1 MVRTWTDDIRDSN
14 KKIKDKCNI
23 MKSIIQIFSNNSSFI
38 SSEFI
43 CPDNGMVAI
52 DVMNSKIYWIFVWL
66 IVFLSI
72 EQSIHVFTLILDN
85 FSKLTFHLQTNP
97 YQFQTGL
104 SLLWTLFT
112 ACSHILVSLTNRSNV
127 AVLTKG
133 FHIIIEAIFLI
144 QIALVFG
151 YLLFASIFSVV
162 IFIIFSM
169 ILTLPCKATIFPAS
183 YTGLILDSL
192 NFISHLIYGLSI
204 SFQPILCKVIVAFG
218 FHFVY
223 LILFT
228 ISENDTVNLSNEIL
242 GMLRIISA
250 FCNYFAGEI
259 FINICY
265 NTYYKTS
272 ALWVTTA
279 KWKTEHDVVS
289 IWRNDHLYVLGE
301 TNNKKIDVFRP
312 FKTGFDGFSLS
323 LLNVYVPL
331 FGSININNNKIIPS
345 FLCSEMQ
352 ERNMIRYKIS
362 DKIFVMNWY
371 VYRTFYVSVAI
382 ILSIIFSMT

>member
-1 MVRTWTDDIRDSN
+1 
-14 KKIKDKCNI
+14 
-23 MKSIIQIFSNNSSFI
+23 MKSIIQIFSNDSFI
-38 SSEFI
+38 SSENV
-43 CPDNGMVAI
+43 CPDNGMIAI
-52 DVMNSKIYWIFVWL
+52 DMMDAKIYWFFVWL
-66 IVFLSI
+66 IVFLSF

-85 FSKLTFHLQTNP
+85 FNKLTLSLQTNP
-97 YQFQTGL
+97 YKFQTGL

-133 FHIIIEAIFLI
+133 FHIISEAVFLI
-144 QIALVFG
+144 QISLVFG
-151 YLLFASIFSVV
+151 YILFASIFSVV
-162 IFIIFSM
+162 IFIIFVM
-169 ILTLPCKATIFPAS
+169 ILNLPCKATIYPAS
-183 YTGLILDSL
+183 YTGLTLDAL
-192 NFISHLIYGLSI
+192 NFFSHLIYGLSI

-223 LILFT
+223 LIAFT
-228 ISENDTVNLSNEIL
+228 ISENDALNLSNEVL
-242 GMLRIISA
+242 GILRIFSA
-250 FCNYFAGEI
+250 FCNYIAGEI

-272 ALWVTTA
+272 ALWVTTE
-279 KWKTEHDVVS
+279 KWRTEHDVVS
-289 IWRNDHLYVLGE
+289 IWRNDHLYVIGE
-301 TNNKKIDVFRP
+301 TKNKKIDAFRP

-331 FGSININNNKIIPS
+331 FGSMNINNNKIIPS

-352 ERNMIRYKIS
+352 ERNTNRFKIS

-371 VYRTFYVSVAI
+371 VYRSFYVSIAI
-382 ILSIIFSMT
+382 ILSIIFSIT